1 MFNIEKVMTDKIKG
15 LFSQLTKKKKKKK
28 KLLLSVHIFLLTGV
42 ISYKLYLTLSILCLG

>member
-15 LFSQLTKKKKKKK
+15 LFSQLTKKKKKK